1 MFLSAARL
9 IALHCDGHWSGLRSR
24 LTPTSSFAVF
34 PGRRAPTRGA
44 EGMAFHRQA
53 NADDR
58 RPNASAGHR
67 PNGERSPRSI
77 RSGFAKRNRA
87 AQRTARSRSVMLTVE
102 VPAATK
108 AAHVAATEAAHVAEV
123 CAGEMTAAELATAE
137 AAHVAEVSTA
147 ELAAALEMSPV
158 AVKSEATVE
167 AVVKAVV
174 EAAASDEDR
183 TTKPV
188 AIVVIRIGVAVTIVV
203 AGAIVRPVVGV
214 VVAVRIAAADH
225 SGRDGRAWIITIAV
239 SIAMPVAVCIAMR
252 VAVCIAVRVAVVVG
266 VDAPV
271 YMRDLPMEAC
281 SSMMNAMGGV
291 MNDRRR
297 AGGGEWR

>member
-1 MFLSAARL
+1 VTPQCVKPPSLGG
-9 IALHCDGHWSGLRSR
+9 ALLAPETKSGG
-24 LTPTSSFAVF
+24 PTDRPKPKRHAS
-34 PGRRAPTRGA
+34 
-44 EGMAFHRQA
+44 GMLA
-53 NADDR
+53 
-58 RPNASAGHR
+58 
-67 PNGERSPRSI
+67 
-77 RSGFAKRNRA
+77 
-87 AQRTARSRSVMLTVE
+87 VE
-102 VPAATK
+102 VPAAK
-108 AAHVAATEAAHVAEV
+108 AAHVAAAEAAHVAEV
-123 CAGEMTAAELATAE
+123 CTSEMTAPELAAAE

-147 ELAAALEMSPV
+147 ELAAALEMNPV

-188 AIVVIRIGVAVTIVV
+188 AIVVIRIGVTVTIVV
-203 AGAIVRPVVGV
+203 AGAIVRPVVV

-225 SGRDGRAWIITIAV
+225 SGRAGIITIAV
-239 SIAMPVAVCIAMR
+239 SIAVR
-252 VAVCIAVRVAVVVG
+252 VAVCIAVGVAVVVG

-271 YMRDLPMEAC
+271 HMRDMPMDAS
-281 SSMMNAMGGV
+281 SSMMNAMGRL